1 MQCLTRITWSKKRVI
16 TRLQISSNRRYC
28 ICVYGASPFP
38 HSTLHEN
45 IGTSAGAGCSLAGGK
60 AEQAIRSSILSP
72 VVAGA
77 QETTLIAFSMPNFP
91 HRAAAP
97 HPHLSVCERGGGDRE
112 RERERDGGGSC
123 PSACALRGWREF
135 RFLAESHSVCVGA
148 FSSAAFVLLEI
159 CLGHYQRPLY
169 LFIEGVSCT
178 GNGMT
183 RLLGAMQNC
192 LGCQDFTPNIKELGM
207 QKCPHSQ

>member
-1 MQCLTRITWSKKRVI
+1 M
-16 TRLQISSNRRYC
+16 
-28 ICVYGASPFP
+28 
-38 HSTLHEN
+38 
-45 IGTSAGAGCSLAGGK
+45 
-60 AEQAIRSSILSP
+60 
-72 VVAGA
+72 
-77 QETTLIAFSMPNFP
+77 
-91 HRAAAP
+91 
-97 HPHLSVCERGGGDRE
+97 RGGGN

-148 FSSAAFVLLEI
+148 FSSAAFVLLEL

-183 RLLGAMQNC
+183 GLLGAMQNC
-192 LGCQDFTPNIKELGM
+192 LGCQDFTPNIKELECKNVPIHSNLKN
-207 QKCPHSQ
+207 KCKLLLYCILEKKEKCVVSKAPILCILTKARLGKRSTQIT